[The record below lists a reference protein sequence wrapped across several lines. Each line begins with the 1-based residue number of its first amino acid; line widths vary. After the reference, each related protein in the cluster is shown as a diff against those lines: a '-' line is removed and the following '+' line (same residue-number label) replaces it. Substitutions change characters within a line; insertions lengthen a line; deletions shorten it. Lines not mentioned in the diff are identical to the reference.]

1 MTDEAYKQQLIEAAD
16 EAIRAA
22 VDEFGQDAKAVAETV
37 AQTLREIGGTQTSV
51 DDTTAT
57 QTE

>member
-22 VDEFGQDAKAVAETV
+22 VDEFGQDAEAVAETV
-37 AQTLREIGGTQTSV
+37 AQTLREIGGTQANV

>member
-22 VDEFGQDAKAVAETV
+22 VDEFGQNMA
-37 AQTLREIGGTQTSV
+37 
-51 DDTTAT
+51 
-57 QTE
+57 

>member
-22 VDEFGQDAKAVAETV
+22 VDEFGQDAEAVAETV
-37 AQTLREIGGTQTSV
+37 AQTLREIGGTQANV

-57 QTE
+57 QTD